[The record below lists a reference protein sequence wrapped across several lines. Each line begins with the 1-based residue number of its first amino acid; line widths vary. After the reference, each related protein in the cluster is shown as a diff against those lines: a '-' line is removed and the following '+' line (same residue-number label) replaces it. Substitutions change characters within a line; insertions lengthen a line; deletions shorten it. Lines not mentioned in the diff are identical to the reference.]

1 MSNMAEIELTLKLI
15 SARRTHFIISFKV
28 SAVRLVT
35 SPSKSPGASQ
45 EQGASCHQSPDTIT
59 GEEMLFI

>member
-1 MSNMAEIELTLKLI
+1 MAEIELTTYI

-59 GEEMLFI
+59 GEEMLFSDSI